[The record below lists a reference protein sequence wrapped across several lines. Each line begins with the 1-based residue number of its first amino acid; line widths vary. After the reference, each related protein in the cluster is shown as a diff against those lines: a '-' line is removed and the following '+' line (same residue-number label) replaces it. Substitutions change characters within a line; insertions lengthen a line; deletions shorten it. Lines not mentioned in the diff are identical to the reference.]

1 MCWAGDML
9 TPNPP
14 GSFVLAFSVRAGINV
29 LLVLL
34 LRRRKMR
41 LAMLRHAIFGA
52 EPFRFGAMIG
62 ESHRSCPVVLY
73 LVGVR
78 TAEIS

>member
-1 MCWAGDML
+1 VGVTLHNHGEYYRGHTDIRTC
-9 TPNPP
+9 TPS

-29 LLVLL
+29 LLVIL

-62 ESHRSCPVVLY
+62 E
-73 LVGVR
+73 
-78 TAEIS
+78 